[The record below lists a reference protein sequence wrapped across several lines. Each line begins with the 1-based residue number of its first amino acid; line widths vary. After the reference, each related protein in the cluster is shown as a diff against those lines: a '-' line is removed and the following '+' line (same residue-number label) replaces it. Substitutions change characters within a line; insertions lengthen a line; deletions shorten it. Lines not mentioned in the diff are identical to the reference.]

1 MPRPPPPQPT
11 QQVMAERR
19 LRPRLAL
26 PQIGDS
32 TRTTNVERLADLSAK
47 RSCFLSLSTPGV
59 GSAQYSVSV
68 DCMSIRVVVVPVSVC
83 ASTKAFAIIGS
94 LINDCS
100 SDLSIVENASSVGAR
115 YTAI

>member
-1 MPRPPPPQPT
+1 MPLPPPPQPT
-11 QQVMAERR
+11 QQAMAERP

-32 TRTTNVERLADLSAK
+32 TRTIHVERLADLSAR
-47 RSCFLSLSTPGV
+47 RSCFLGV

-68 DCMSIRVVVVPVSVC
+68 DCISIRVMVVPVSVC

-94 LINDCS
+94 LISDCS